1 MLLFLKFMHRAFG
14 IPGSYLRVIREK
26 CPRVIHSLCMDQRLT
41 IQELRQVVSVLG
53 DKLSIDHLTANIP
66 PPEFV

>member
-1 MLLFLKFMHRAFG
+1 
-14 IPGSYLRVIREK
+14 
-26 CPRVIHSLCMDQRLT
+26 MDQRLT

-66 PPEFV
+66 PLSLYKNYHR